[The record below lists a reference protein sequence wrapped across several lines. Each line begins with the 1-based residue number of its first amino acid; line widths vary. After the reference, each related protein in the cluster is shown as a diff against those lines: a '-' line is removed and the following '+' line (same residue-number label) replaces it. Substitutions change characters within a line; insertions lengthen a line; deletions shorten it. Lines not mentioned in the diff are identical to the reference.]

1 MNTQNITNSILK
13 KYNIK
18 ANKGYGQNFLIDD
31 SILEGIVESA
41 NISPEDI
48 VIEIGPGLGNLTEYL
63 LKKAKKVIA
72 FEIDT
77 RMIEIL
83 NDRFNK
89 YTNFEL
95 INQDILTVNLD
106 NYVYDTLAHYNNY
119 NGKIKVVAN
128 LPYYIT
134 TPIIFSLFET
144 ASSINEIVVMVQ
156 KEVANR
162 IVADP
167 GNKEYGALS
176 IMAQYYSD
184 VEIALNVPKECF
196 NPIPKVSSAVV
207 KLVKTEKYVDE
218 NNKEFRELIKCAFS
232 QWRKKVINSLVN
244 MHYLNLSK
252 EEIQEGL
259 DKFAIKENARAE
271 DISLEKYVE
280 LNKYYN
286 EKKTV

>member
-1 MNTQNITNSILK
+1 MNTKNITNSILK

-31 SILEGIVESA
+31 NVLEGIVDSA
-41 NISPEDI
+41 DISKEDI
-48 VIEIGPGLGNLTEYL
+48 IVEIGPGLGNLTEYL
-63 LKKAKKVIA
+63 LKKSKKVIA

-83 NDRFNK
+83 NERFKK
-89 YTNFEL
+89 YDNFEL
-95 INQDILTVNLD
+95 INQDILRVNLD
-106 NYVYDTLAHYNNY
+106 SYIYGMVSKIPNY

-144 ASSINEIVVMVQ
+144 ATTIDEIVIMVQ

-167 GNKEYGALS
+167 GSKDYGALS
-176 IMAQYYSD
+176 IMCQYYSNTK
-184 VEIALNVPKECF
+184 IAIDVPKECF
-196 NPIPKVSSAVV
+196 NPMPNVSSAVV
-207 KLVKTEKYVDE
+207 KLVKTEKYVSE
-218 NNKEFRELIKCAFS
+218 NNKQFRELIKCAFS
-232 QWRKKVINSLVN
+232 QRRKKVVNSLVN
-244 MHYLNLSK
+244 MNYLNLSK
-252 EEIQEGL
+252 DQIKQGL
-259 DKFAIKENARAE
+259 ESLNIKETARAE
-271 DISLEKYVE
+271 DISLEQYVE

-286 EKKTV
+286 NKK